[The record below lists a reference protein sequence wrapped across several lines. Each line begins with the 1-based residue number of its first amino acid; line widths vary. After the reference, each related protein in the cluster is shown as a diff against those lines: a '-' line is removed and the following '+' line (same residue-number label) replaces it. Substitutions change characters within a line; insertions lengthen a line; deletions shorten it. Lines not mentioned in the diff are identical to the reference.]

1 MTDSIDQFLKALA
14 RTERLPPRELA
25 RYQEQLLIPLVRHAS
40 DRLPFYRNRLGCLFT
55 ADQQID
61 LSRWNDVPL
70 LTREDVVAH
79 GHEMRVPDLAADYGE
94 IAQARTSG
102 STGVPLE
109 IATNGLVFFATNAL
123 LTRAAQWWGVAT
135 SRPAASIRRFINEP
149 PPPSPEG
156 SVTKGWSL
164 ADPDAPLY
172 ELDMMTPVARQ
183 LEWLAAR
190 KAPHLFSQ
198 ASGVLAI
205 AHAVTPEQGRA
216 LGIETVFLTGETIP
230 DGTREIV
237 AERLG
242 ARLAGLYSCRE
253 IGMIATECERAPH
266 YHVAVE
272 NALVEIV
279 DDHGRDVAP
288 GERGRVVVTGLYN
301 YVMPFI
307 RYQLGDI
314 AVAGAAPCP
323 CGRTLPIIARI
334 DGRTRSAFVFRD
346 GSRMWPRAAMIN
358 PMQAFVPFQ
367 RFQLIQLD
375 HERIEFQYISDGS
388 NRQPDLAGLNAYAR
402 QIFHPSVEF
411 SAVEVSS
418 FAPAPSGKFEQFISH
433 VASPVTPSPR
443 PERSPRDLRGQTN
456 VG

>member
-1 MTDSIDQFLKALA
+1 
-14 RTERLPPRELA
+14 
-25 RYQEQLLIPLVRHAS
+25 
-40 DRLPFYRNRLGCLFT
+40 
-55 ADQQID
+55 
-61 LSRWNDVPL
+61 
-70 LTREDVVAH
+70 
-79 GHEMRVPDLAADYGE
+79 
-94 IAQARTSG
+94 
-102 STGVPLE
+102 
-109 IATNGLVFFATNAL
+109 
-123 LTRAAQWWGVAT
+123 
-135 SRPAASIRRFINEP
+135 
-149 PPPSPEG
+149 
-156 SVTKGWSL
+156 L
-164 ADPDAPLY
+164 ADPDTPFY
-172 ELDMMTPVARQ
+172 ELDMMTPVAQ
-183 LEWLAAR
+183 QVEWLAAR
-190 KAPHLFSQ
+190 KASHLFSQ

-253 IGMIATECERAPH
+253 VGMIATECESAPQ

-272 NALVEIV
+272 NVLVEIV

-314 AVAGAAPCP
+314 AVAGTAPCP

-346 GSRMWPRAAMIN
+346 GTRMWPRAAMIN
-358 PMQAFVPFQ
+358 PMQVFVPFK

-375 HERIEFQYISDGS
+375 HERMELQYISDGS
-388 NRQPDLAGLNAYAR
+388 DRRPDLVGLNLFAR
-402 QIFHPSVEF
+402 KTIHPSVEF
-411 SAVEVSS
+411 SAVEVGS
-418 FAPAPSGKFEQFISH
+418 FATAPSGKFEQFISH
-433 VASPVTPSPR
+433 VASPATQLAR
-443 PERSPRDLRGQTN
+443 PERPPTDLRGQTN